1 MILHSPQDNA
11 VVSLEF
17 ESVAIGVVTVFAVIS
32 LHQMHYLQMHY
43 LTIRL
48 NGNELT
54 AEAKN
59 LNGEVFDRFSID
71 KSSDGSREW
80 KGLPPAP
87 VFLVKSL
94 ASRFEIDFAGT
105 IELFQAFP
113 AFLKDFFRRHKGTLF
128 IR

>member
-1 MILHSPQDNA
+1 MPVILHSPQDNA

-32 LHQMHYLQMHY
+32 LHQMHY

-105 IELFQAFP
+105 IELFQAFS